1 MNPHTFRAS
10 YTILNTWNSGNW
22 EMAIKYYF
30 KLESFTTRAMADGR
44 DRHQVYDDHIK
55 ATKTLPE
62 EFGKIKLIDPKPE
75 EKIVV
80 KVYPWLNI
88 VAKIDCLDIPTIY
101 EFKTGAMSSEAY
113 SSHKQ
118 HGVYGV
124 VCTYAG
130 HYVNKAEIYRYNPAK
145 KQSDVSIVWITKRL
159 LNDSFNWIETIASE
173 MHDYFESNNLYEK
186 YGGNLIGRVV
196 QNG

>member
-1 MNPHTFRAS
+1 MGKFRAS
-10 YTILNTWNSGNW
+10 YTILYTWDSGNW
-22 EMAIKYYF
+22 EMATKYYF
-30 KLESFTTRAMADGR
+30 KWESFTPRAMADGH
-44 DRHQVYDDHIK
+44 DRHYIFDKHIQD
-55 ATKTLPE
+55 TKTLPV
-62 EFGKIKLIDPKPE
+62 EFGARKLNNPKPE
-75 EKIVV
+75 IKLVV
-80 KVYPWLNI
+80 QIYPWLEL
-88 VAKIDCLDIPTIY
+88 VSKIDCLDAPTIF